1 MRRTA
6 SPTEAEPGGAAALR
20 AAAAVK
26 VAVPKLVESW
36 VRVAARLRAAIPVAA
51 ALALVD
57 GLGQGRAVVRT
68 PGGIP
73 AKEAAPA
80 GVATPVW
87 EAPAEAAASALAAP
101 MVQVAARVRASR
113 PSPPRDVRAASA
125 SAAELHGARAPRCL
139 ARCW

>member
-51 ALALVD
+51 A
-57 GLGQGRAVVRT
+57 
-68 PGGIP
+68 
-73 AKEAAPA
+73 
-80 GVATPVW
+80 
-87 EAPAEAAASALAAP
+87 

-125 SAAELHGARAPRCL
+125 RAAELHGARAPRCL
-139 ARCW
+139 ARCWRCRDDRDDRDDRDGGEGADGAD